1 MAMINKILAPTDLS
15 DLSAKGVDYA
25 CSLAKEVGAEVVII
39 NVVKVE
45 ELISLVRELK
55 GAPAPRWDAGL
66 EERLI
71 QHHKDLLDKFT
82 KQRVSQIGSDLNIR
96 QVVKLGEPYKTIL
109 NCAKDENVELIV
121 MSTHGRS
128 GLPRMMLGSVTEKV
142 LRSAVCPVLAMPA
155 HESEKR

>member
-1 MAMINKILAPTDLS
+1 MIKKILAPTDLS

-25 CSLAKEVGAEVVII
+25 CRLAKDLGAEVIII

-45 ELISLVRELK
+45 ELISLVREIK
-55 GAPAPRWDAGL
+55 DAPSPRWDSGL

-71 QHHKDLLDKFT
+71 QHHKRLLDEFA
-82 KQRVSQIGSDLNIR
+82 KQRVSQIGPELHIR
-96 QVVKLGEPYKTIL
+96 EVVKLGEPYKTIL

-142 LRSAVCPVLAMPA
+142 LRSSSCPVLAMPA
-155 HESEKR
+155 HEIEKR

>member
-1 MAMINKILAPTDLS
+1 MARIKTILAPTDLS

-25 CSLAKEVGAEVVII
+25 CSLASDLGAQVIVI

-45 ELISLVRELK
+45 ELISLVREMK
-55 GAPAPRWDAGL
+55 DAPSPRWDNGL

-71 QHHKDLLDKFT
+71 QQHRRLLDEFA
-82 KQRVSQIGSDLNIR
+82 KQHLSGLTPDINIR
-96 QVVKLGEPYKTIL
+96 KEVKLGEPYKTIVDR
-109 NCAKDENVELIV
+109 AQEGKVDLIV

-142 LRSAVCPVLAMPA
+142 LRSSSCPVLAMPS
-155 HESEKR
+155 HKS

>member
-1 MAMINKILAPTDLS
+1 MADIKTIIAPTDLS

-25 CSLAKEVGAEVVII
+25 CSLAKNVGAKIIII

-45 ELISLVRELK
+45 ELISLVRQMK
-55 GAPAPRWDAGL
+55 DAPSPRWDNGL

-71 QHHKDLLDKFT
+71 QHHGRLLDEFT
-82 KQRVSQIGSDLNIR
+82 KQQLPGLSADINMRA
-96 QVVKLGEPYKTIL
+96 VVKLGEPYKIIL
-109 NCAKDENVELIV
+109 DCAHEEKADMIV

-142 LRSAVCPVLAMPA
+142 LRSSSCPVLAIPS
-155 HESEKR
+155 HKG